1 MTCYTGAYGAQ
12 APWPDMAQEMSKT
25 MQEAMRTARAR
36 WLMMAGHRGPAGRGG
51 PFNPEMVFGGPWGG
65 PRRGRGPWGG
75 GEGRRAGRGDV
86 RLAILALL
94 AEEPKHGYQL
104 IQDIAARS
112 EGAWNPSPGSV
123 YPALSALQDEGLIDD
138 EKLDGRRVF
147 SLTAAGREYAAAN
160 SEALAKVFAAN
171 APSPEQEEFTD
182 MRQLMF
188 GVGAAA
194 LNVMQGGSEAQRE
207 QAREV
212 LNRARRDLYRIL
224 AEEEPPSAQ

>member
-1 MTCYTGAYGAQ
+1 MTCYTGAFGAQ
-12 APWPDMAQEMSKT
+12 GPWPDMSADMGKA
-25 MQEAMRTARAR
+25 MQDAMRGARAR
-36 WLMMAGHRGPAGRGG
+36 WLMMAAHRGGHGV
-51 PFNPEMVFGGPWGG
+51 PFNPEMAFGPWAG
-65 PRRGRGPWGG
+65 PRRGRGPRG

-104 IQDIAARS
+104 IQEIADRS

-147 SLTAAGREYAAAN
+147 SLTAAGREYVAAN
-160 SEALAKVFAAN
+160 PEALAKVFAAN
-171 APSPEQEEFTD
+171 SPSPEHEEFTD

-194 LNVMQGGSEAQRE
+194 LNVMQGGTESQRE

-224 AEEEPPSAQ
+224 AEEPPTAG

>member
-12 APWPDMAQEMSKT
+12 TPWPDMAQEMHKA
-25 MQEAMRTARAR
+25 MHDAMRVARER
-36 WLMMAGHRGPAGRGG
+36 WLAMSGHRGHGG
-51 PFNPEMVFGGPWGG
+51 PFSPDMPFGGPWSAGT
-65 PRRGRGPWGG
+65 RRGRGPWGG

-104 IQDIAARS
+104 IQEIAARS
-112 EGAWNPSPGSV
+112 DGAWTPSPGSV

-147 SLTAAGREYAAAN
+147 NLTAAGREYVEAN
-160 SEALAKVFAAN
+160 PEQLAKVFAAN
-171 APSPEQEEFTD
+171 SPGPEHEEFTD

-194 LNVMQGGSEAQRE
+194 LNVMQGGTEVQRE

-224 AEEEPPSAQ
+224 AEEPPTTG